1 MQSRAVRGAEAR
13 RDNQHAMR
21 LSLAIGV
28 LMLAGKGSAYVLTGS
43 AAILSDALESVIHV
57 LAVAFAAFSLYL
69 SAKPADR
76 RFPYGYERIAFFSAG
91 FEGALIVLAAI
102 AIIWTATY
110 KWLHGLELE
119 RLGTGALL
127 VAAAGA
133 VNGALGWYLVRTG
146 RRTRSIILEAN
157 GRHVLTDSWTSAG
170 VVGGL
175 CLVLVTGWL
184 PFDPIVAIAVALN
197 IIWSGGRL
205 MYRSVGGLMDYADPA
220 LSARVQAAIQPF
232 CRELGFAHHGLRVR
246 HTGHRILVE
255 VHLLFPFAV
264 TLGDAHRRATVLE
277 RHLAEDLDDEVEV
290 VTHLESVE
298 DHAAVHRDGH
308 YS

>member
-1 MQSRAVRGAEAR
+1 VESHFLRGEQFR
-13 RDNQHAMR
+13 RDSRRAMQ
-21 LSLAIGV
+21 LSLAVGV
-28 LMLAGKGSAYVLTGS
+28 VMLVGKVSAYLLTGS

-69 SAKPADR
+69 GAKPADR

-91 FEGALIVLAAI
+91 FEGALIVLAAVS
-102 AIIWTATY
+102 IIWTAVY
-110 KWLHGLELE
+110 KWLHGLEIE
-119 RLGTGALL
+119 HLGTGVLL
-127 VAAAGA
+127 VVAAGL
-133 VNGALGWYLVRTG
+133 VNGALGWYLILTG

-157 GRHVLTDSWTSAG
+157 GRHVLTDCWTSLG

-197 IIWSGGRL
+197 IIWSGAQL
-205 MYRSVGGLMDYADPA
+205 MYRSVGGLMDYADPERTG
-220 LSARVQAAIQPF
+220 RVQAAIEPL
-232 CRELGFAHHGLRVR
+232 CRDLGFAHHGLRVR
-246 HTGHRILVE
+246 HTGYRTLVE

-277 RHLAEDLDDEVEV
+277 QHIAKALDEEVEV
-290 VTHLESVE
+290 VTHLESLE
-298 DHAAVHRDGH
+298 DHAAVHRDAH
-308 YS
+308 

>member
-1 MQSRAVRGAEAR
+1 VESHSLGGEQFR
-13 RDNQHAMR
+13 RDSRRAMQ
-21 LSLAIGV
+21 LSLAVGV
-28 LMLAGKGSAYVLTGS
+28 VMLVGKVSAYLLTGS

-69 SAKPADR
+69 GAKPADR

-91 FEGALIVLAAI
+91 FEGALIVLAAVS
-102 AIIWTATY
+102 IIWTAVY
-110 KWLHGLELE
+110 KWLHGLEIE
-119 RLGTGALL
+119 HLGTGVLL
-127 VAAAGA
+127 VVAAGL
-133 VNGALGWYLVRTG
+133 VNGALGWYLILTG

-157 GRHVLTDSWTSAG
+157 GRHVLTDCWTSLG

-197 IIWSGGRL
+197 IIWSGAQL
-205 MYRSVGGLMDYADPA
+205 MYRSVGGLMDYADPERTG
-220 LSARVQAAIQPF
+220 RVQAAIEPL
-232 CRELGFAHHGLRVR
+232 CRDLGFAHHGLRVR
-246 HTGHRILVE
+246 HTGYRTLVE

-277 RHLAEDLDDEVEV
+277 QHIAKALDEEVEV
-290 VTHLESVE
+290 VTHLESLE
-298 DHAAVHRDGH
+298 DHAAVHRDAH
-308 YS
+308 